1 MTADDDMDIR
11 RDRRE
16 HAGAGHP
23 DDTGLARRAEQE
35 RVEAGL
41 DAYDP
46 DAVPPATDAPPGYD
60 PELDEQFQEERGV
73 FRRQASEGEAR
84 PITDENPFPPTH
96 YEE

>member
-1 MTADDDMDIR
+1 MTDDDAGAGIR

-16 HAGAGHP
+16 HGGGHQ
-23 DDTGLARRAEQE
+23 DDAELARRTEQE

-46 DAVPPATDAPPGYD
+46 DDVPAATDAPPAYD
-60 PELDEQFQEERGV
+60 PDLDEELQEERGV
-73 FRRQASEGEAR
+73 FRRQESEGEAY
-84 PITDENPFPPTH
+84 PITEENPFPPTR

>member
-1 MTADDDMDIR
+1 MTDDDDMDIR

-16 HAGAGHP
+16 HGGAGQP
-23 DDTGLARRAEQE
+23 DDAALARRTEQE

-46 DAVPPATDAPPGYD
+46 DAVPPATDAPPGYE
-60 PELDEQFQEERGV
+60 PELDEQLQEERGV
-73 FRRQASEGEAR
+73 FRRQESAGEAR
-84 PITDENPFPPTH
+84 PITDENPFPPTR